1 MEFKRSDVLNALK
14 KVNIDNGPDNTK
26 FKKQDVI
33 ANLGKTIPKPTE
45 KTPDKINQ
53 MAVIKK
59 MNGDLSN
66 PAKGIK
72 FESTWRPQ
80 PTTVKAITQRILT
93 EATVTPN
100 ASPNAFRLDL
110 KSIVL
115 DKCHSKFNIKRKNA
129 DAVVELIYPNAN
141 GKITVKIH
149 VDGIDDSVYEVG
161 LEDQQYTT
169 NFGASIIKSIDQLLS
184 KQKEQSPSFSTPSQ
198 FSNPAVSVSG
208 FSPNWVQSGYTMESD
223 ARHMMD
229 LITLIENDESNT
241 DEPVQPPKDLTD
253 VPSLI
258 HSENRPS
265 GLDDIKNIAN
275 VMAMVEQ
282 GEPPKDEE
290 PTDEAP
296 DAAAATDGTEG
307 ADSAVPEG
315 EAGDVNADAFGAE
328 DFSLGGG
335 GGSAPSMGGGDI
347 SGGAPDAAPDAV
359 NTDAGGVGLE
369 DNDEY
374 ASFKDFAVD
383 NFSTTKNGVVD
394 VLANIVGDALG
405 KQMNNSTQG
414 VKLTSY
420 QISNG
425 MQGLNTRPAI
435 EIIDAFLK
443 LYPAL
448 DGEFKVSDL
457 ETLAEKLEERPSP
470 TEFNQFLE
478 GHLKEMQNESS
489 TDTDVLQLPDSEMK
503 PMGGAAPTDQYQ
515 PSEFGDFMDNA
526 SQMGGNEGVPA
537 PEEVTPEANA
547 EDEDVQNTLKKAA
560 EMETGV
566 GPAKNEFPNV

>member
-14 KVNIDNGPDNTK
+14 KVNIDNGSDNTK

-141 GKITVKIH
+141 SKITVKIH
-149 VDGIDDSVYEVG
+149 VDGMDDSVYEVG

-169 NFGASIIKSIDQLLS
+169 NFGASIIKSIDQLVS

-198 FSNPAVSVSG
+198 FANPAISVSG
-208 FSPNWVQSGYTMESD
+208 FSPNWVQNGYAMESD

-229 LITLIENDESNT
+229 LITLIE
-241 DEPVQPPKDLTD
+241 
-253 VPSLI
+253 
-258 HSENRPS
+258 
-265 GLDDIKNIAN
+265 
-275 VMAMVEQ
+275 Q
-282 GEPPKDEE
+282 GEKPVDEE
-290 PTDEAP
+290 PTDEPTTDPADPTDAP
-296 DAAAATDGTEG
+296 MDGAEG
-307 ADSAVPEG
+307 ADATPDG
-315 EAGDVNADAFGAE
+315 AAGDVNADAFGAE

-347 SGGAPDAAPDAV
+347 GGGGAPDAAPDAV

-405 KQMNNSTQG
+405 KQLNNSTQG

-503 PMGGAAPTDQYQ
+503 PMGGAAPTEQYQ

-526 SQMGGNEGVPA
+526 SQMGGDEGVPA

-547 EDEDVQNTLKKAA
+547 EDDDVQNTLKKAA